1 MLSGYSK
8 KYSKMTRLVG
18 IQRSMHNGNDYGGL
32 PRLEK
37 KQGFKVNWVASWK
50 KKSPCGS
57 YSLVLSG

>member
-37 KQGFKVNWVASWK
+37 KQGFKVN
-50 KKSPCGS
+50 
-57 YSLVLSG
+57 